1 MFNMIDIINT
11 EIAATTA
18 YQYVEDFP
26 SSLTKMFGN
35 NSAMHDNLPADE
47 CERGKNITGDEY
59 LPVFSNTFKMN
70 RFLNRPRHSR
80 HISQTSVCAS
90 VCMSHKNENVFKSEC
105 SREHIYK

>member
-59 LPVFSNTFKMN
+59 LPVFCNTSEMN
-70 RFLNRPRHSR
+70 QYLNRPRHSR
-80 HISQTSVCAS
+80 QFSHTRVCAS
-90 VCMSHKNENVFKSEC
+90 VWMRHKNENVNAGFQK
-105 SREHIYK
+105 

>member
-47 CERGKNITGDEY
+47 CERG
-59 LPVFSNTFKMN
+59 
-70 RFLNRPRHSR
+70 
-80 HISQTSVCAS
+80 
-90 VCMSHKNENVFKSEC
+90 
-105 SREHIYK
+105 